1 MWDWRREGGCL
12 LVDHGGGGS
21 RRARGYAVIVQ
32 LLGGGLARGSV
43 VCGGGLGVV
52 EDWRELGGLEVY
64 LEVDGGEDGHHNVH
78 LESGV

>member
-1 MWDWRREGGCL
+1 MAEVGAGGPAGML
-12 LVDHGGGGS
+12 LS
-21 RRARGYAVIVQ
+21 CSSWE
-32 LLGGGLARGSV
+32 GGLARASE

-52 EDWRELGGLEVY
+52 EDWRELGGLEAY